1 MLVLST
7 ATKYTYN
14 VAYLFFA
21 YEFNTGWK
29 LSENFKTDRLSVMSI
44 FLHFMYTHHKISST
58 LCQLLDW
65 K

>member
-21 YEFNTGWK
+21 YEFNNGWK
-29 LSENFKTDRLSVMSI
+29 LIVV
-44 FLHFMYTHHKISST
+44 
-58 LCQLLDW
+58 W
-65 K
+65 KF